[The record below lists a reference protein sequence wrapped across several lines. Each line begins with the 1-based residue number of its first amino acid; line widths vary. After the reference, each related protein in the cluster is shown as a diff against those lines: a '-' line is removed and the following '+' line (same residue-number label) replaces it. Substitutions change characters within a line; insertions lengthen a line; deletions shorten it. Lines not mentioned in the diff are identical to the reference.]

1 MNTSTH
7 GSTGPRTPE
16 GKAISA
22 KNALKHGFTSRDLVI
37 PDHLR
42 GDFEQLQSRLLAE
55 VVIHNELQNQ
65 AFRQYLRA
73 SWNLFR
79 LDIEEARLF
88 NEKGIDAL
96 LAPEHAHLQ
105 RYRRQQER
113 SRNEAIAEMRRIVK
127 ELQAASD
134 HESEQQKHQD
144 FRQRLARLKLKQ
156 QELKRQG
163 VRLEEQSANP
173 GETPATPPQSQAA

>member
-16 GKAISA
+16 GKAISS

-37 PDHLR
+37 PDHLKE
-42 GDFEQLQSRLLAE
+42 DFDQLQSRLLSEFQIAS
-55 VVIHNELQNQ
+55 ELQNQ
-65 AFRQYLRA
+65 CFRQYLRA

-79 LDIEEARLF
+79 LDLEEARLF

-96 LAPEHAHLQ
+96 LDTQHAHLQ

-113 SRNEAIAEMRRIVK
+113 SRNEALAELRRLVRDFRAAD
-127 ELQAASD
+127 LQAAQ
-134 HESEQQKHQD
+134 EKQEEYL
-144 FRQRLARLKLKQ
+144 RQVQAER
-156 QELKRQG
+156 
-163 VRLEEQSANP
+163 VRLEEQAERFRREASS
-173 GETPATPPQSQAA
+173 PPIDQAA